1 MVSKLLISQPPEM
14 VLGKPFLYSIGI
26 FDYETTVLFSTNCTC
41 PIYLVITKKKRN
53 TTVTESPYEEV
64 SKLFGSKM
72 TCSFCELRISLKKY
86 DWMDVVIILNRLN
99 HRYIVSCLFH
109 SFFSRMLICYICD
122 DQPELSNSC

>member
-1 MVSKLLISQPPEM
+1 M

-53 TTVTESPYEEV
+53 TTVTESPYEV

-72 TCSFCELRISLKKY
+72 F
-86 DWMDVVIILNRLN
+86 
-99 HRYIVSCLFH
+99 
-109 SFFSRMLICYICD
+109 
-122 DQPELSNSC
+122 